1 MKAPPSMLIALG
13 VGKSKDGKSKGKS
26 GPMMMGKEDDEE
38 SADDDVMEGKLAAAR
53 TLASAV
59 KSGDDQ
65 AIADAFQDMYDL
77 CAAAPADESDEDSD
91 Y

>member
-26 GPMMMGKEDDEE
+26 GPMMMGKDEDE

-77 CAAAPADESDEDSD
+77 CAAAPADESEEDSD